1 MEMFFHGFM
10 QRAFLASFSISIIAP
25 ILGLLL
31 ILRRQS
37 LMADTL
43 SHVSLAGVALG
54 LLLGVNPTWTN
65 ILVVIIL
72 AIILEYLRTIYRSYS
87 ELSVALLMSAGMAIA
102 LFLMSLN
109 QAKTSVNITQF
120 LFGSIVTIS
129 QEQLILL
136 VGLSIIIALL
146 YVFFRKPLYVLTF
159 DEDTAFTAG
168 LPIKRMSILFN
179 VLTGI
184 TIAVSMP
191 IVGALLVSAII
202 ILPAAIALR
211 ISHHFNGVILIGMV
225 IAISGMTSGLIL
237 SYQFSTPPGASITLV
252 FIAIFSLTL
261 LFRTFLN
268 IRKNRKTVV

>member
-1 MEMFFHGFM
+1 MFFHGFM

>member
-1 MEMFFHGFM
+1 MFFHGFM
-10 QRAFLASFSISIIAP
+10 QRAFLASLSISIIAP

-65 ILVVIIL
+65 IFIIMIL
-72 AIILEYLRTIYRSYS
+72 AVILEYLRTIYRSYS

-102 LFLMSLN
+102 LFLMSLD

-136 VGLSIIIALL
+136 VGLSAIVALL
-146 YVFFRKPLYVLTF
+146 YVIFRKPLYVLMF

-168 LPIKRMSILFN
+168 LPIKRISILFN
-179 VLTGI
+179 ALTGV
-184 TIAVSMP
+184 TIAVAMP

-211 ISHHFNGVILIGMV
+211 ISDCFNGVILIGIF
-225 IAISGMTSGLIL
+225 IAISGMNSGLIL
-237 SYQFSTPPGASITLV
+237 SYHYNTPPGASITLV
-252 FIAIFSLTL
+252 FIAIFGLTL
-261 LFRTFLN
+261 ITKTFFAHFFKKPTN
-268 IRKNRKTVV
+268 G

>member
-1 MEMFFHGFM
+1 MFFHGFM
-10 QRAFLASFSISIIAP
+10 QRAFLASLSISIIAP

-65 ILVVIIL
+65 IIVVMIL
-72 AIILEYLRTIYRSYS
+72 AVILEYLRTIYRSYS

-102 LFLMSLN
+102 LFLMSLD

-129 QEQLILL
+129 QEQLVLL
-136 VGLSIIIALL
+136 VGLSVIITLL
-146 YVFFRKPLYVLTF
+146 YVIFRKPLYVLTF

-168 LPIKRMSILFN
+168 LPVKRISMLFN
-179 VLTGI
+179 ILTGI

-202 ILPAAIALR
+202 ILPAAIALK
-211 ISHHFNGVILIGMV
+211 ISNHFNGVILIGMV
-225 IAISGMTSGLIL
+225 IAVSGMTSGLIL
-237 SYQFSTPPGASITLV
+237 SYQYSTPPGASITLV

-261 LFRTFLN
+261 LIKAFIN
-268 IRKNRKTVV
+268 HAKKY